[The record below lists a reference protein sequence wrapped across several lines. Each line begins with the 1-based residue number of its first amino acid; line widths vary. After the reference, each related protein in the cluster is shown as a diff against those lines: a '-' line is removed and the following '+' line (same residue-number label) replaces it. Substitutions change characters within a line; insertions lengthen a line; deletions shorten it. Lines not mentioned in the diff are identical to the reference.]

1 MTPGSLSDVNHP
13 NESRTGEDKPSV
25 NAATSDALS
34 RVPLEGKRIVL
45 GVSGGVAAYKAAELA
60 RSLQRAGA
68 QVRVVMTEAATH
80 FVGTATFQAL
90 TGEPVL
96 TDQWDTRIPN
106 GMAHIELS
114 RAADL
119 LLLAPAT
126 ADLMAKLAQG
136 LADDLLT
143 TLCLARD
150 CPLMLA
156 PAMNRQ
162 MWEHPATQR
171 NARQLREDGV
181 ALIGP
186 DSGDQAC
193 GETGPGRMLEP
204 EAIVEAVCAFFTPG
218 HLAGRRVLITAGP
231 TYEPIDPVR
240 GITNRSSGKMG
251 YALARACAQAGAE
264 VTLVSGPVSLA
275 CPHGVT
281 RASVTT
287 AQQMNDAVQAHLDQA
302 EIAGRPVDCFIAV
315 AAVADWRVA
324 SVSAQKIKKTDDTSV
339 PTLSFTQNPDI
350 LASVARRPNP
360 PYCVGFAA
368 ESEAL
373 EHNGREK
380 LARKGIPLLIAN
392 IGPDTFGRDD
402 NQVLILDGERSIALP
417 RASKQALAWALV
429 EEIATRLRMRAPEK
443 R

>member
-1 MTPGSLSDVNHP
+1 MNNP
-13 NESRTGEDKPSV
+13 NPYQPDGDKTLVKALP
-25 NAATSDALS
+25 ADALAS
-34 RVPLEGKRIVL
+34 PSLTGKRIVL

-90 TGEPVL
+90 TGEPVI
-96 TDQWDTRIPN
+96 TDQWDARIPN

-114 RAADL
+114 RSADL
-119 LLLAPAT
+119 LLIAPAT
-126 ADLMAKLAQG
+126 ADLMAKLANG

-150 CPLMLA
+150 CPLMIA

-171 NARQLREDGV
+171 NARQLRDDGV
-181 ALIGP
+181 TLVGP

-204 EAIVEAVCAFFTPG
+204 DAITEAVGMFFTPK
-218 HLAGRRVLITAGP
+218 LLRGRKVLITAGP
-231 TYEPIDPVR
+231 TYEAIDPVR
-240 GITNRSSGKMG
+240 GMTNRSSGKMG
-251 YALARACAQAGAE
+251 YALARACARAGAE
-264 VTLVSGPVSLA
+264 VSLISGPVNLP
-275 CPHGVT
+275 CPPGVRRT
-281 RASVTT
+281 SITSAL
-287 AQQMNDAVQAHLDQA
+287 QMNDAVHAHLDQA
-302 EIAGRPVDCFIAV
+302 SSARQPFDCFIAV

-324 SVSAQKIKKTDDTSV
+324 SVSEQKIKKTDEASV
-339 PTLSFTQNPDI
+339 PTLSFVQNPDI
-350 LASVARRPNP
+350 LASVARRADA

-402 NQVLILDGERSIALP
+402 NQILILDGERSIALP
-417 RASKQALAWALV
+417 RASKDALAQALV
-429 EEIATRLRMRAPEK
+429 GEIGRRLEASAVRT
-443 R
+443 